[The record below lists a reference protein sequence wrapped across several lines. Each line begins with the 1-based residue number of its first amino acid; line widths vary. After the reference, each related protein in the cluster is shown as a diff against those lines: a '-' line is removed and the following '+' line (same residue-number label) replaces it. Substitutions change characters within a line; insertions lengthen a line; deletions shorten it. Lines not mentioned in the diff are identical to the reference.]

1 MPTPAE
7 PPAPEDPGAQ
17 SQAWSSL
24 LERLLRGLEHGSRQW
39 PIGKRKDSVS
49 RMLVMY
55 RQDINRLRQRLE
67 PLVASWEGD
76 KGSSTLLAAA
86 AQPAAPAAASAQP
99 LSPAPA
105 PAPVP
110 APAHRADSA
119 GQEPEPAGERS
130 ASGDAP
136 WQLPPNRWHAVVA
149 SLELT
154 VRSALPGGDPRA
166 AEAGEALGRLGERL
180 RREGA
185 TPAMAEEVEQ
195 ACKAVRRLLSHRHH
209 LVDEL
214 GALCTNLTEGL
225 VELSEDDSWAR
236 GQANAVRERL
246 DGEVSVRSVR
256 AASEILS
263 EARARHQRVRQ
274 ERDAAR
280 NALRD
285 VIPRMLAELASLD
298 GQTGDFEGKLAR
310 HAQAI
315 QGADTLES
323 LAGVVSAMV
332 DETRAVQQVVGSAR
346 GRLEEESRKAD
357 QMQRRVE
364 QLEGELKRL
373 SDEVSTDA
381 LTRVANRRGLEQAFA
396 TESAKLQRQPG
407 PLAVGLIDIDNFK
420 KLNDTLGHAAGDV
433 ALKALAERV
442 KEGLRPVDTV
452 ARFGGEEFVVLL
464 PGTPVDEAQT
474 VLTRLQR
481 ELTKSLFL
489 HEKREIFVTFSAG
502 VTALRA
508 GEPLQTALERADEA
522 LYEAKR
528 TGKNRTCIG

>member
-7 PPAPEDPGAQ
+7 PPAPEDLGAQ
-17 SQAWSSL
+17 SQAWASL

-55 RQDINRLRQRLE
+55 RQDISRLRQRLE

-76 KGSSTLLAAA
+76 KGSSAALAGA
-86 AQPAAPAAASAQP
+86 AQPAAPA
-99 LSPAPA
+99 PAPA
-105 PAPVP
+105 PGPALAAAPAPVQTAGSAPADQDPPVP
-110 APAHRADSA
+110 AQERAAPA
-119 GQEPEPAGERS
+119 
-130 ASGDAP
+130 DAP

-154 VRSALPGGDPRA
+154 VRTALPAGDPRA
-166 AEAGEALGRLGERL
+166 TEAGESLTALAERL

-185 TPAMAEEVEQ
+185 TPAMADEVEL
-195 ACKAVRRLLSHRHH
+195 ACRSVRRLLAHRHH

-214 GALCTNLTEGL
+214 GALCSNLTEGL

-236 GQANAVRERL
+236 GQASAVRDRL
-246 DGEVSVRSVR
+246 GDEVSVRSVR
-256 AASEILS
+256 AASEMLS

-298 GQTGDFEGKLAR
+298 GQTGDFEGKLSR

-315 QGADTLES
+315 QSADTLEG

-381 LTRVANRRGLEQAFA
+381 LTRVANRRGLDQAFA
-396 TESAKLQRQPG
+396 TECAKLQRNPG

-442 KEGLRPVDTV
+442 KQGLRPVDTV

-502 VTALRA
+502 VTALRT
-508 GEPLQTALERADEA
+508 GEALQPALERADEA

-528 TGKNRTCIG
+528 TGKNRTCVG

>member
-1 MPTPAE
+1 MSTPAE
-7 PPAPEDPGAQ
+7 PPAPEDLGAQ
-17 SQAWSSL
+17 SQAWSAL
-24 LERLLRGLEHGSRQW
+24 LERMLRGLEHGSRQW
-39 PIGKRKDSVS
+39 PIGRRKDSVS

-55 RQDINRLRQRLE
+55 RHDMHRLRQRLE
-67 PLVASWEGD
+67 PMVASWEGD
-76 KGSSTLLAAA
+76 KGSSAPVPVVA
-86 AQPAAPAAASAQP
+86 PPPPAPAARVP
-99 LSPAPA
+99 L
-105 PAPVP
+105 V
-110 APAHRADSA
+110 
-119 GQEPEPAGERS
+119 EPEPPADEEGPVRQDPP
-130 ASGDAP
+130 G
-136 WQLPPNRWHAVVA
+136 QLPPSRWHAVVA

-154 VRSALPGGDPRA
+154 VRAALPPGDPRSA
-166 AEAGEALGRLGERL
+166 DAGQVLAKLAERL

-185 TPAMAEEVEQ
+185 TPAMADEVEL
-195 ACKAVRRLLSHRHH
+195 ACRSVRRLLAHRHH
-209 LVDEL
+209 LVEEL
-214 GALCTNLTEGL
+214 GSLCTNLTDGL

-236 GQANAVRERL
+236 GQATAVRERL
-246 DGEVSVRSVR
+246 DGELSVRSVR
-256 AASEILS
+256 AATEMLN
-263 EARARHQRVRQ
+263 EARARHQKVRE

-298 GQTGDFEGKLAR
+298 GKAGDFEGKLSR
-310 HAQAI
+310 HVSAI
-315 QGADTLES
+315 QGADTLQS

-332 DETRAVQQVVGSAR
+332 DETRAVQQVVGNAR
-346 GRLEEESRKAD
+346 GRLEEESRKAE
-357 QMQRRVE
+357 QMQQRVQE
-364 QLEGELKRL
+364 LESELKRL

-396 TESAKLQRQPG
+396 AECAKLQRNPG

-420 KLNDTLGHAAGDV
+420 KLNDTLGHSAGDV

-464 PGTPVDEAQT
+464 PGTPADEAQG

-489 HEKREIFVTFSAG
+489 HEKREVFVTFSAG
-502 VTALRA
+502 VTGLRM
-508 GEPLQTALERADEA
+508 GEPLQSVLERADEA

-528 TGKNRTCIG
+528 SGKNRTCIG

>member
-1 MPTPAE
+1 MPNPAE
-7 PPAPEDPGAQ
+7 PLAPEELGAQ

-24 LERLLRGLEHGSRQW
+24 LERLLRGLEQGSRQW
-39 PIGKRKDSVS
+39 PIGRRKDSVS

-55 RQDINRLRQRLE
+55 RHDIQRLRQRLE
-67 PLVASWEGD
+67 PMVASWEND
-76 KGSSTLLAAA
+76 KVSSTAL
-86 AQPAAPAAASAQP
+86 PGAAASA
-99 LSPAPA
+99 AA
-105 PAPVP
+105 AAARV
-110 APAHRADSA
+110 ATV
-119 GQEPEPAGERS
+119 EPEPVVEEERPLRQ
-130 ASGDAP
+130 DAP
-136 WQLPPNRWHAVVA
+136 GQLPPNRWHAVVA

-154 VRSALPGGDPRA
+154 VRAALPTGDPRSA
-166 AEAGEALGRLGERL
+166 DAGQVLAKLAERL

-185 TPAMAEEVEQ
+185 TPAMADEVEL
-195 ACKAVRRLLSHRHH
+195 ACRSVRRLLSHRHH
-209 LVDEL
+209 LVEEL
-214 GALCTNLTEGL
+214 GALCTNLTDGL

-236 GQANAVRERL
+236 GQATAVRERL

-256 AASEILS
+256 AATEMLN
-263 EARARHQRVRQ
+263 EARARHQKVRE

-298 GQTGDFEGKLAR
+298 GQAGDFEGKLAR
-310 HAQAI
+310 HATAI
-315 QGADTLES
+315 QSADTLQG

-332 DETRAVQQVVGSAR
+332 DETRAVQQVVGNAR

-357 QMQRRVE
+357 QMQQRVHE
-364 QLEGELKRL
+364 LESELKRL

-396 TESAKLQRQPG
+396 AECAKLQRNPG

-420 KLNDTLGHAAGDV
+420 KLNDTLGHSAGDV
-433 ALKALAERV
+433 ALKALADRV

-464 PGTPVDEAQT
+464 PGTPADEAQG

-502 VTALRA
+502 VTTLRL
-508 GEPLQTALERADEA
+508 GESLQAALERADEA

>member
-1 MPTPAE
+1 
-7 PPAPEDPGAQ
+7 
-17 SQAWSSL
+17 
-24 LERLLRGLEHGSRQW
+24 
-39 PIGKRKDSVS
+39 
-49 RMLVMY
+49 
-55 RQDINRLRQRLE
+55 
-67 PLVASWEGD
+67 
-76 KGSSTLLAAA
+76 
-86 AQPAAPAAASAQP
+86 
-99 LSPAPA
+99 
-105 PAPVP
+105 
-110 APAHRADSA
+110 
-119 GQEPEPAGERS
+119 
-130 ASGDAP
+130 
-136 WQLPPNRWHAVVA
+136 VVA

-154 VRSALPGGDPRA
+154 VRTALPAGDPRA
-166 AEAGEALGRLGERL
+166 VAAGEALAKLGERL

-185 TPAMAEEVEQ
+185 TPAMAEEVEE
-195 ACKAVRRLLSHRHH
+195 ACKAVRRLLAHRHH

-214 GALCTNLTEGL
+214 GTLCTNLTDGL

-236 GQANAVRERL
+236 GQAAAVRERL

-256 AASEILS
+256 AASEVLN
-263 EARARHQRVRQ
+263 EARARQQRVRQ

-310 HAQAI
+310 HARAI

-364 QLEGELKRL
+364 QLESELKRL

-381 LTRVANRRGLEQAFA
+381 LTRVANRRGLDQAFA
-396 TESAKLQRQPG
+396 TECAKLQRNPG

-433 ALKALAERV
+433 ALKTLAERV
-442 KEGLRPVDTV
+442 KEGLRPLDTV

-502 VTALRA
+502 VTALRT
-508 GEPLQTALERADEA
+508 GEALQPALERADEA

-528 TGKNRTCIG
+528 TGKNRTCVG

>member
-1 MPTPAE
+1 MSTPTLE
-7 PPAPEDPGAQ
+7 PDAADPGAQ
-17 SQAWSSL
+17 SLAWAKL
-24 LERLLRGLEHGSRQW
+24 LERLLRGLESGSRQW
-39 PIGKRKDSVS
+39 PIGRRKESVS
-49 RMLVMY
+49 RLLMMN
-55 RQDINRLRQRLE
+55 RQDMVRLRQRLE
-67 PLVASWEGD
+67 PLIASWETD
-76 KGSSTLLAAA
+76 RSSSGAVPVPGASATSAATGAAA
-86 AQPAAPAAASAQP
+86 GSAVVSAAAAASAVEFSD
-99 LSPAPA
+99 LSEDF
-105 PAPVP
+105 V
-110 APAHRADSA
+110 D
-119 GQEPEPAGERS
+119 
-130 ASGDAP
+130 
-136 WQLPPNRWHAVVA
+136 LPPTRWHAVVG
-149 SLELT
+149 SYEGT
-154 VRSALPGGDPRA
+154 VRAAMPPNDPRA
-166 AEAGEALGRLGERL
+166 TEVAEAFVLLAQRLK
-180 RREGA
+180 REGA
-185 TPAMAEEVEQ
+185 TPAMADQVEHVCQQ
-195 ACKAVRRLLSHRHH
+195 ARRLLAHRHH
-209 LVDEL
+209 LVEEL
-214 GALCTNLTEGL
+214 GVLCNNLTEGL
-225 VELSEDDSWAR
+225 VELSEDESWAQ
-236 GQANAVRERL
+236 GQAAAVRARL
-246 DGEVSVRSVR
+246 AGEVSVRSVR
-256 AASEILS
+256 AATEMLN
-263 EARARHQRVRQ
+263 EARSRHQRVRQ

-280 NALRD
+280 NSLRA

-298 GQTGDFEGKLAR
+298 GQAGDFEGKLAR

-346 GRLEEESRKAD
+346 GRLEEESRKAEH
-357 QMQRRVE
+357 MQLRV
-364 QLEGELKRL
+364 QALESELKRL

-396 TESAKLQRQPG
+396 TEVAKLERDPG

-433 ALKALAERV
+433 ALKSLAERV

-464 PGTPVDEAQT
+464 PGTPADEAQG

-481 ELTKSLFL
+481 ALTKSLFL

-508 GEPLQTALERADEA
+508 GEALQTALERADEA